1 MKYAIGGLL
10 LIVRSTSIGE
20 RGRDGQLGL
29 FRGLRQAL
37 ADAEE
42 ADCEELLHLTCQQNE
57 GGLRGR
63 RGVLGEE
70 EDLDEAEE
78 EQEESGLE
86 D

>member
-1 MKYAIGGLL
+1 M
-10 LIVRSTSIGE
+10 V
-20 RGRDGQLGL
+20 L

-42 ADCEELLHLTCQQNE
+42 ADREELLHLACQQSE

-78 EQEESGLE
+78 EQEESGIE